1 MTEEMVIVPSSGDT
15 YMELAH
21 TTRGRL
27 FEKHILNKGTL
38 HYPGVKGGK
47 VEITDSFITS
57 LVNNF
62 KTGVAGIVQVPVAD
76 KDNKHTEDPN
86 RNIGEVVDLR
96 HRGGKVFAVIEARDT
111 DAADRLGKTLLG
123 ASAMMSLDYTDT
135 RTGKKV
141 GPTLLHSCVTNRPH
155 VVDLEAY
162 QEIVAASADSGDK
175 AVMLTEDV
183 AEDLLAA
190 NEEPKMTKEELL
202 AALKADHG
210 VDVVE
215 LESKL
220 GAVASE
226 SEANKAAVASLTSA
240 LETAGVVKLSNG
252 EELTPTDVAKAVSDL
267 ATGHLELSAKVDELT
282 NDRAAVAVD
291 ALVQAGRILPAQRD
305 AMLTLKLTNEEL
317 FTALVP
323 EQPLIKLNAEEGV
336 VTDDSEGELKLA
348 NGSSVEDYLAKL
360 TGADGPASQFV
371 KH

>member
-1 MTEEMVIVPSSGDT
+1 MTDDMVIVPSSGDT
-15 YMELAH
+15 FMELAH
-21 TTRGRL
+21 TKNGRL

-47 VEITDSFITS
+47 VEIDDKFIAS

-62 KTGVAGIVQVPVAD
+62 KAGVAGIVQVPVAD
-76 KDNKHTEDPN
+76 KDNKHTEDPM
-86 RNIGEVVDLR
+86 RNIGQVVDLR
-96 HRGGKVFAVIEARDT
+96 HRDGKVFAVIDARDT
-111 DAADRLGKTLLG
+111 DAADKLGKTLLG

-155 VVDLEAY
+155 VVDLDEY
-162 QEIVAASADSGDK
+162 TEIVAASADSGDK
-175 AVMLTEDV
+175 AVMLTED
-183 AEDLLAA
+183 LLAA
-190 NEEPKMTKEELL
+190 EEPKMTKDELL
-202 AALKADHG
+202 AALKAEHG
-210 VDVVE
+210 VDVAE

-220 GAVASE
+220 TAVASE
-226 SEANKAAVASLTSA
+226 SDANKAAVASLTSA

-267 ATGHLELSAKVDELT
+267 ASGHLELSAKVDELT

-291 ALVQAGRILPAQRD
+291 ALVSAGRILPAQRD

-323 EQPLIKLNAEEGV
+323 EQPLVALTAEKGV
-336 VTDDSEGELKLA
+336 VTDDSEGPLKLA
-348 NGSSVEDYLAKL
+348 NGETVDDYLAKL
-360 TGADGPASQFV
+360 TGEGGAAAQFV
-371 KH
+371 KQN

>member
-1 MTEEMVIVPSSGDT
+1 MTDDGMVIVPSSGEG
-15 YMELAH
+15 YLELAH
-21 TTRGRL
+21 TARGRL

-47 VEITDSFITS
+47 VEITDGFIAS

-62 KTGVAGIVQVPVAD
+62 KAGVAGIVQVPVAD

-96 HRGGKVFAVIEARDT
+96 NRDGKVYAVIEARDT
-111 DAADRLGKTLLG
+111 DAADKLGKTLLG

-135 RTGKKV
+135 RTGRKV

-162 QEIVAASADSGDK
+162 EEIVAASADSGDK
-175 AVMLTEDV
+175 AVMLTED
-183 AEDLLAA
+183 LLAA
-190 NEEPKMTKEELL
+190 EEPKMTKDELL
-202 AALKADHG
+202 AALKAEHG
-210 VDVVE
+210 VDVAE

-220 GAVASE
+220 TAVASE
-226 SEANKAAVASLTSA
+226 SDANKAAVASLTSA

-252 EELTPTDVAKAVSDL
+252 EELTPTDVAKAVSEL

-291 ALVQAGRILPAQRD
+291 ALVVAGRILPAQRD
-305 AMLTLKLTNEEL
+305 AMLTLKLSNEEL

-323 EQPLIKLNAEEGV
+323 EQPLIALTSEKGV

-348 NGSSVEDYLAKL
+348 GGGSVEEYLAKL
-360 TGADGPASQFV
+360 TAVGGPASQFV
-371 KH
+371 KQN